1 MIKLTLTQLLF
12 KKFPFISNVY
22 GVERTNLMTVSAR
35 YESRYLGLGI
45 PISLENYT
53 NSQIGLALR
62 VFNLSVG

>member
-1 MIKLTLTQLLF
+1 
-12 KKFPFISNVY
+12 
-22 GVERTNLMTVSAR
+22 MTVSAR